1 MATMEGGGT
10 TINRMASESARSPV
24 VVDGVVNREKLSQ
37 LLSLGA
43 EYPEL
48 DFKSRI
54 DPGEKAGAVQLAKH
68 VGAMRVRGGYI
79 VLGVDDRGNPTG
91 DMDDVDG
98 RGFDEANLA
107 PKLERY
113 LEGIDLRAQI
123 FTLAESKV
131 VLLCVL
137 PSPEGCTFFKADGNY
152 TREDGKT
159 ETAFHKGDVFW
170 RDGTRSVRITR
181 HGFEEVIKTRIEE
194 AKAGWLEEQHG
205 IRRREVELDEI
216 GETTVVASQQQQTPS
231 PGGGRPPLDRLN
243 LELDP
248 GNLGRVTLDLAR
260 DGDTVGFSYLLNEGV
275 ARARALI
282 EGKDLDSGLADLL
295 DRLACLAAT
304 LLYHDQDEWFDR
316 VVQTLVKIYALA
328 FGEGDA
334 RRFGYSTHI
343 DQGEVGPR
351 VWLAVIERVFA
362 LGGLAT
368 RLEHWEAVRT
378 LSLQL
383 PKPLAQDG
391 YDKNW
396 LRHAL
401 TMASRADHLQEER
414 DGGQKVSL
422 SLLSLARNVA
432 ARLECLRPDGIQPE
446 DDVIFTDLAQ
456 FDLLSNLIAIDDAK
470 DTDGRIFYPNFARF
484 RQERIQPIA
493 DRIATDQ
500 GLRGELFQNG
510 DVVLAQALVEVGKRA
525 SSEGWKFDG
534 FEDWEGT
541 PVAAFIAQELPP
553 QT

>member
-1 MATMEGGGT
+1 
-10 TINRMASESARSPV
+10 MASTPIRSPV
-24 VVDGVVNREKLSQ
+24 VVDGVVNREKVAQ

-54 DPGEKAGAVQLAKH
+54 DPGEKAGTVQLAKH
-68 VGAMRVRGGYI
+68 VGAMRVKGGYI
-79 VLGVDDRGNPTG
+79 VLGVDDRGTPTG
-91 DMDDVDG
+91 AMDDVDE
-98 RGFDEANLA
+98 RSFDEANLA

-113 LEGIDLRAQI
+113 LEGIDLRVQV
-123 FTLAESKV
+123 FTLAGKKV

-137 PSPEGCTFFKADGNY
+137 PSPDGCTFFKGDGKY
-152 TREDGKT
+152 TRDDGK
-159 ETAFHKGDVFW
+159 EVVAFREGDVFW

-181 HGFEEVIKTRIEE
+181 QGFEEVIKTRIEE

-216 GETTVVASQQQQTPS
+216 GETTVVADHEQQS
-231 PGGGRPPLDRLN
+231 VAAGESRGRPPLDHLN

-248 GNLGRVTLDLAR
+248 SDLARVTLDLAR

-282 EGKDLDSGLADLL
+282 EGKDLESGLTDLL
-295 DRLACLAAT
+295 DRLTCLAAT
-304 LLYHDQDEWFDR
+304 LLIHEQDEWFDR
-316 VVQTLVKIYALA
+316 VVQALVKIYALA
-328 FGEGDA
+328 FGEGDV

-343 DQGEVGPR
+343 DPQEVGPR

-368 RLEHWEAVRT
+368 RLERWEAVRT
-378 LSLQL
+378 LTLQL
-383 PKPLAQDG
+383 PKPLIQDG

-414 DGGQKVSL
+414 GGGQKVSL
-422 SLLSLARNVA
+422 SLLSLARNVV
-432 ARLECLRPDGIQPE
+432 ARLECLRPDGVQA
-446 DDVIFTDLAQ
+446 DDDGIFTDLAQ
-456 FDLLSNLIAIDDAK
+456 FDLLSSLIAIDATK
-470 DTDGRIFYPNFARF
+470 DTDGRVFYPNFARF

-493 DRIATDQ
+493 DRIVTDRD
-500 GLRGELFQNG
+500 LRGELFENG
-510 DVVLAQALVEVGKRA
+510 DEVLAQALVEVGSRA
-525 SSEGWKFDG
+525 SSEGWRFDG
-534 FEDWEGT
+534 FEGWERT
-541 PVAAFIAQELPP
+541 LVAAFVVEQLSDGK
-553 QT
+553 

>member
-1 MATMEGGGT
+1 
-10 TINRMASESARSPV
+10 MASTPIRSPV
-24 VVDGVVNREKLSQ
+24 VVDGVVNREKVAQ

-54 DPGEKAGAVQLAKH
+54 DPGERPGAVQLAKH
-68 VGAMRVRGGYI
+68 VGAMRVKGGYI
-79 VLGVDDRGNPTG
+79 VLGVDDQGNPTG
-91 DMDDVDG
+91 AMDDVDE
-98 RGFDEANLA
+98 RSFDEANLA

-113 LEGIDLRAQI
+113 LEGIDLRVQV
-123 FTLAESKV
+123 FTLAGNRV

-137 PSPEGCTFFKADGNY
+137 PSPDGCTFFKCDGKY
-152 TREDGKT
+152 TRDDGK
-159 ETAFHKGDVFW
+159 EVVAFREGDVFW

-181 HGFEEVIKTRIEE
+181 HGFEEVIKTRIEG
-194 AKAGWLEEQHG
+194 AKAQWLEEQHG

-216 GETTVVASQQQQTPS
+216 GETTVVADQSQQTTA
-231 PGGGRPPLDRLN
+231 GGEGRGRPPLDHLN

-248 GNLGRVTLDLAR
+248 RDLARVTLDLAR
-260 DGDTVGFSYLLNEGV
+260 DGDTVGFNYLLNEGV

-282 EGKDLDSGLADLL
+282 EGKDLESGLADLL

-304 LLYHDQDEWFDR
+304 LLIHEQDEWFDR
-316 VVQTLVKIYALA
+316 VVQALVKIYGLA

-343 DQGEVGPR
+343 DPQEVGPR

-368 RLEHWEAVRT
+368 RLERWEAVRT
-378 LSLQL
+378 LTLQL
-383 PKPLAQDG
+383 PKPLVQDG
-391 YDKNW
+391 YDRNW

-422 SLLSLARNVA
+422 SLLSLARNVVA
-432 ARLECLRPDGIQPE
+432 GLECLRPDGLQA
-446 DDVIFTDLAQ
+446 DDDAIFTDLAQ
-456 FDLLSNLIAIDDAK
+456 FDLLSNLIAIDAAK
-470 DTDGRIFYPNFARF
+470 DTDGRVFYPNFARF

-493 DRIATDQ
+493 DRIVTDR
-500 GLRGELFQNG
+500 GLRGELFENG
-510 DVVLAQALVEVGKRA
+510 DVVLAQALVEVGSRA
-525 SSEGWKFDG
+525 SSEGWQFDG
-534 FEDWEGT
+534 FEGWERT
-541 PVAAFIAQELPP
+541 PVATFVVSQLSNE
-553 QT
+553 